1 MSSTIYL
8 VVKESG
14 EYSQWDK
21 VNLAFFNNIED
32 AEKYAAFLTERHELS
47 TEREAASFSV
57 ETIKHGELPENAS
70 DLLSQARIEKMIH
83 DSHAKI
89 EGERLRAEWEQR
101 DATKN
106 VEEFKALTEEV
117 RRFLDWWS
125 AGPTG
130 DQYFEEKRTAM
141 LRSIKQPLKQYI
153 RQTNDKRAVD
163 WMASNAGLFA

>member
-8 VVKESG
+8 IVKESG

-21 VNLAFFNNIED
+21 ENLAYFDNLEE
-32 AEKYAAFLTERHELS
+32 AEKYVAFLTERHELS
-47 TEREAASFSV
+47 TEREVASFSV

-70 DLLSQARIEKMIH
+70 DLLSQDRIKKIIH
-83 DSHAKI
+83 DNNEKV
-89 EGERLRAEWEQR
+89 EYDRKRAEWEQR
-101 DATKN
+101 DATKKADA
-106 VEEFKALTEEV
+106 FKALTEEV

-141 LRSIKQPLKQYI
+141 LRSIKQPLTQYI
-153 RQTNDKRAVD
+153 CQTNDKRAVD
-163 WMASNAGLFA
+163 WMASNSGLFA